1 MMVEARPCHPLSY
14 NAPVLGG
21 PLLQQEQRRLA
32 AILAADVAGYSRL
45 MAADELGTLAC
56 LKSLRAEVIEP
67 KISQFHGRLVGS
79 AGDSLL
85 VEFASAVNAVLCA
98 VDVQAGLAER
108 NASLPQDK
116 RMVFRIGV
124 NLGDVIPGD
133 GTIHGDGV
141 NVAARLEKLAEPGGI
156 CIGRNI
162 YDHVKGKLVCAY
174 DDLGEQRFH
183 NIPEPVRAFRIRSTS
198 AAVVVSRATDS
209 LPLPDKPSIAVLPFN
224 NMSGDPDQEY
234 FSDGITEDILTE
246 LSRFHEFSVIARNSS
261 FRYKGLS
268 AKIEDVG
275 RELGV
280 KYVVEGSVRKIGNR
294 VRVTVQLIDTTSSAH
309 IWAERYDR
317 GLDDIFAI
325 QDEVT
330 EAVVARIAE
339 GIKGARALHAR
350 SRPLHSATAYDLVL
364 QARPYR
370 TANTAA
376 ASEIAARLLR
386 QAIELDPNFALAH
399 ASFAFVL
406 VGQFEEG
413 WAGDPDAVLAEAL
426 AAAQRAVALDDS
438 DGYAHASLA
447 YVLLRFDEFD
457 RAEHEIGVALSL
469 NPNHVNI
476 IMTSGWVSV
485 VNCDP
490 ERAIEMIKRARRLNP
505 FMGGWELWTLGQAY
519 LDAKRYQD
527 ALESFAKVT
536 NPPTDM
542 FLEGAICHAYLGH
555 EDDARRNLR
564 KYLERAQEE
573 LSSFPGEDP
582 VAWRA
587 FLLRYSKRRRR
598 EVTDH
603 FIEGARKAGL
613 NVA

>member
-1 MMVEARPCHPLSY
+1 V
-14 NAPVLGG
+14 
-21 PLLQQEQRRLA
+21 QQDQRRLA
-32 AILAADVAGYSRL
+32 AILVADVAGYSRL
-45 MAADELGTLAC
+45 MAADESGTLAR
-56 LKSLRAEVIEP
+56 LKGLRAEVIDP
-67 KISQFHGRLVGS
+67 RISQFHGRIVGS

-85 VEFASAVNAVLCA
+85 VEFVSAVNAVQCA
-98 VDVQAGLAER
+98 VEVQVGLAER
-108 NASLPQDK
+108 NAGLPEDK

-124 NLGDVIPGD
+124 NLGDVILGD

-141 NVAARLEKLAEPGGI
+141 NIAARLEKLAEPGSI

-162 YDHVKGKLVCAY
+162 YDQVKGKLVCAY

-183 NIPEPVRAFRIRSTS
+183 NIPEPVRAFRVRPTS
-198 AAVVVSRATDS
+198 AIDTASRAADA
-209 LPLPDKPSIAVLPFN
+209 LPLSDRPSIAVLPFT

-234 FSDGITEDILTE
+234 FSDGITEDIITE
-246 LSRFHEFSVIARNSS
+246 LSRFHEFTVIARNSP

-268 AKIEDVG
+268 PKIEDVG
-275 RELGV
+275 RELRV
-280 KYVVEGSVRKIGNR
+280 KYVIEGSVRKIGNR
-294 VRVTVQLIDTTSSAH
+294 VRVTVQLIDSTSAAH

-330 EAVVARIAE
+330 EAVVVRVAE

-350 SRPLHSATAYDLVL
+350 SRPSHPATAYDLVL

-370 TANTAA
+370 TAYTAA
-376 ASEIAARLLR
+376 ASEIAVRLLR
-386 QAIELDPNFALAH
+386 QATELDPNFALAH
-399 ASFAFVL
+399 ASLAFVRT
-406 VGQFEEG
+406 GEFEEG
-413 WAGDPDAVLAEAL
+413 WVGDPDAALAEAL
-426 AAAQRAVALDDS
+426 AAAKRAVALDDS

-447 YVLLRFDEFD
+447 YVLLKFGEFEQ
-457 RAEHEIGVALSL
+457 AEHEIDVALSL

-476 IMTSGWVSV
+476 IMTSGWVSI

-490 ERAIEMIKRARRLNP
+490 EQAIEMIKRARRLNP

-527 ALESFAKVT
+527 ALDSFAKVT
-536 NPPTDM
+536 NPMTEM
-542 FLEGAICHAYLGH
+542 FLERAICHAYLGQ
-555 EDDARRNLR
+555 EDDARKHLR
-564 KYLERAQEE
+564 KYLERAQKEF
-573 LSSFPGEDP
+573 SSFPGEDP

-587 FLLRYSKRRRR
+587 FFLRYNIRRRM

-603 FIEGARKAGL
+603 LIEGARKAGL
-613 NVA
+613 DVA

>member
-1 MMVEARPCHPLSY
+1 MQE
-14 NAPVLGG
+14 
-21 PLLQQEQRRLA
+21 EQRRLA

-45 MAADELGTLAC
+45 MAADESGTLGR

-67 KISQFHGRLVGS
+67 KISQFHGRIVGS

-85 VEFASAVNAVLCA
+85 VEFASAVNAVQCA
-98 VDVQAGLAER
+98 VEVQAGLAER
-108 NASLPQDK
+108 NASLPEDK

-141 NVAARLEKLAEPGGI
+141 NIAARLEKLAEPGSI

-162 YDHVKGKLVCAY
+162 YDQVKGKLVCAY

-183 NIPEPVRAFRIRSTS
+183 NIPEPVRAFRVRSTS
-198 AAVVVSRATDS
+198 AALAASRAADA
-209 LPLPDKPSIAVLPFN
+209 LPLPDKPSIAVLPFT

-234 FSDGITEDILTE
+234 FSDGITEDIITE
-246 LSRFHEFSVIARNSS
+246 LSRFHEFTVIARNSS

-268 AKIEDVG
+268 PKIEDVG

-294 VRVTVQLIDTTSSAH
+294 VRVTAQLIDSTSAAH

-350 SRPLHSATAYDLVL
+350 SRPSHSATAYDLVL

-370 TANTAA
+370 TAYTAA
-376 ASEIAARLLR
+376 ASKTAARLLR
-386 QAIELDPNFALAH
+386 QATEIDPNFALAH
-399 ASFAFVL
+399 ASLAFVRA
-406 VGQFEEG
+406 GEFEEG
-413 WAGDPDAVLAEAL
+413 WTDDPDAVLAEAL
-426 AAAQRAVALDDS
+426 AAAKRAVALDDS

-447 YVLLRFDEFD
+447 YVLLKYGEFD
-457 RAEHEIGVALSL
+457 HAEHEIGVALSL

-476 IMTSGWVSV
+476 IMT
-485 VNCDP
+485 
-490 ERAIEMIKRARRLNP
+490 ARV
-505 FMGGWELWTLGQAY
+505 G
-519 LDAKRYQD
+519 
-527 ALESFAKVT
+527 
-536 NPPTDM
+536 
-542 FLEGAICHAYLGH
+542 CH
-555 EDDARRNLR
+555 RQLR
-564 KYLERAQEE
+564 
-573 LSSFPGEDP
+573 S
-582 VAWRA
+582 
-587 FLLRYSKRRRR
+587 
-598 EVTDH
+598 
-603 FIEGARKAGL
+603 
-613 NVA
+613 

>member
-1 MMVEARPCHPLSY
+1 LEGLPL
-14 NAPVLGG
+14 
-21 PLLQQEQRRLA
+21 QEEKRRLA
-32 AILAADVAGYSRL
+32 AIMAADVAGYSRL
-45 MAADELGTLAC
+45 MAADELGTLGR

-67 KISQFHGRLVGS
+67 KLLQFHGLIVGS

-98 VDVQAGLAER
+98 MEVQAGLAER
-108 NASLPQDK
+108 NAKLPDDM

-141 NVAARLEKLAEPGGI
+141 NIAARLEKLAEPGSI

-162 YDHVKGKLVCAY
+162 YDQVKGKLVCAY
-174 DDLGEQRFH
+174 DDIGEQRFH
-183 NIPEPVRAFRIRSTS
+183 NIAEPVRAFRVRSTS
-198 AAVVVSRATDS
+198 AALVESRAADA
-209 LPLPDKPSIAVLPFN
+209 LPLPDKPSIAVLPFT

-234 FSDGITEDILTE
+234 FSDGITEDIITE
-246 LSRFHEFSVIARNSS
+246 LSRFHEFTVIARNSS
-261 FRYKGLS
+261 FRYKGLLP
-268 AKIEDVG
+268 KIEDVG

-280 KYVVEGSVRKIGNR
+280 RHVVEGSVRKIGNR
-294 VRVTVQLIDTTSSAH
+294 VRVTAQLIDATSAAH

-350 SRPLHSATAYDLVL
+350 SRPSSSATAYDLVL

-370 TANTAA
+370 TAYTAA
-376 ASEIAARLLR
+376 ASKTAARLLR
-386 QAIELDPNFALAH
+386 QATEIDPNFALAH
-399 ASFAFVL
+399 ASLAFVRT
-406 VGQFEEG
+406 GEFEEG
-413 WAGDPDAVLAEAL
+413 WTDDPDAVLAEAL
-426 AAAQRAVALDDS
+426 AAAKRAVALDDS

-447 YVLLRFDEFD
+447 YVLLRYSEFD
-457 RAEHEIGVALSL
+457 HAEHEMGVALDL

-476 IMTSGWVSV
+476 VMTAGWVAI

-505 FMGGWELWTLGQAY
+505 LMGGWGLWTLGQAY

-527 ALESFAKVT
+527 ALDSFAKVT
-536 NPPTDM
+536 DPPTDM
-542 FLEGAICHAYLGH
+542 FLERAICQAYSGQ
-555 EDDARRNLR
+555 EEDARGSLR
-564 KYLERAQEE
+564 KYLQRAQEE
-573 LSSFPGEDP
+573 LSPFPGEDS

-587 FLLRYSKRRRR
+587 FLLRYCTRRRR
-598 EVTDH
+598 EVTEH
-603 FIEGARKAGL
+603 FVEGARKAGL